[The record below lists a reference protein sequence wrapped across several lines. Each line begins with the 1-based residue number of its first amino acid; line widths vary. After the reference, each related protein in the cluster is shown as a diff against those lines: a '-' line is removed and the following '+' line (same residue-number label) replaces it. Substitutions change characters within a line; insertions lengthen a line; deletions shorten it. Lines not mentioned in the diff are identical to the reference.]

1 MAPLYG
7 SWVSSFLYPSEGLF
21 TLNAFSHRLTVA
33 NQMLSLVGSIQ
44 PDPFSPEH
52 VPQTKPDRVAQSPQ
66 PSPRLLSEPVESEG
80 LEEGLEETMATMEE
94 EEEEEAL
101 ATRGKKKRENGKVEK
116 AKRKRKE
123 DNAMAKSDRKS
134 KRKKTS

>member
-1 MAPLYG
+1 MAPLYC
-7 SWVSSFLYPSEGLF
+7 SWVSSFLYPSERLCA
-21 TLNAFSHRLTVA
+21 LNVFSHRLTIA

-52 VPQTKPDRVAQSPQ
+52 VPQAKPDRTAQSPQ
-66 PSPRLLSEPVESEG
+66 PSPRLLSELAESEG
-80 LEEGLEETMATMEE
+80 MEEELEETMMTREE
-94 EEEEEAL
+94 EEETL
-101 ATRGKKKRENGKVEK
+101 GTRGKKKREKVEK

-123 DNAMAKSDRKS
+123 DNAHGAKSERKS

>member
-7 SWVSSFLYPSEGLF
+7 SWVSMHPNLSEGF
-21 TLNAFSHRLTVA
+21 RALNAFSHRLTVA

-52 VPQTKPDRVAQSPQ
+52 VPQVKPDRAAQSPQ
-66 PSPRLLSEPVESEG
+66 PSPRLLSEPADSEG
-80 LEEGLEETMATMEE
+80 IEEGPEETMEE
-94 EEEEEAL
+94 GETL
-101 ATRGKKKRENGKVEK
+101 ATRGKKGREKEKVEK

-123 DNAMAKSDRKS
+123 DNAVAKSERKS
-134 KRKKTS
+134 KQKKML

>member
-1 MAPLYG
+1 MCA
-7 SWVSSFLYPSEGLF
+7 
-21 TLNAFSHRLTVA
+21 LNASSHRLTVA

-52 VPQTKPDRVAQSPQ
+52 IPQTKPDRAAQSPR

-80 LEEGLEETMATMEE
+80 MEEGPEKTMATREE
-94 EEEEEAL
+94 GEETL
-101 ATRGKKKRENGKVEK
+101 ATRGKKKREKEKEKVEK
-116 AKRKRKE
+116 TKRKRKE
-123 DNAMAKSDRKS
+123 DNAHGAKSERKS